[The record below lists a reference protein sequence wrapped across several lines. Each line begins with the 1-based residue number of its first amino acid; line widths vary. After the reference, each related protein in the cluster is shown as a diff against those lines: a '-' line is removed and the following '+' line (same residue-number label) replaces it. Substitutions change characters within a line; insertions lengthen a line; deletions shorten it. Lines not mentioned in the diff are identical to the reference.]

1 MRSNTRGSLCS
12 STGTPSTESNLNI
25 EFISIDYANSTFLAE
40 ALPSVPKGS
49 AVYKIFDTRGQL
61 IVLDK
66 TSNLFQRLERYF
78 GERSERVKDLD
89 LREITSRIEFRR
101 TWSPFETAYV
111 LYLQRRHYFPKTY
124 RRMRTF
130 RLFTLMKVNRKQRFP
145 RIYASKQIK
154 AGVEYFGPFV
164 TRGQFARLKTALE
177 RTFKL
182 RPCLYNIRGNDPHPD
197 CLYFQMHTCSRP
209 CNNDIGREGYL
220 ADVDGAIAFIQGQDE
235 KLEAP
240 MLARMNALAAEE
252 KFEEAELVR
261 RQLEKI
267 QRARK
272 EVKDKVPSI
281 WGFDYL
287 VLLPSDSTAR
297 TRVAIVRAGNIIGF
311 EDFDSSSLAD
321 FLPDEVSR
329 RFSTPS
335 APVNH
340 NWQYDEFCLVANYL
354 VHPLKSVDLV
364 RVESGMDLAG
374 YLRKRHASSRQK
386 PREENSGKQ
395 KNN

>member
-1 MRSNTRGSLCS
+1 MAGTTPNNTRSSLCS
-12 STGTPSTESNLNI
+12 STGTSSTGSKLDF
-25 EFISIDYANSTFLAE
+25 EFISIPYANESFLAE
-40 ALPSVPKGS
+40 ALPTVPKGS
-49 AVYKIFDTRGQL
+49 AVYRIFDTRGQL

-66 TSNLFQRLERYF
+66 TSNLFHRLERYF
-78 GERSERVKDLD
+78 GEHSERVKDLD
-89 LREITSRIEFRR
+89 LRQITSRVEYLR

-111 LYLQRRHYFPKTY
+111 LYLQRRHYFPRTY

-130 RLFTLMKVNRKQRFP
+130 RLFTLMKINRKQRFP

-209 CNNDIGREGYL
+209 CNNDIDRPGYL
-220 ADVDGAIAFIQGQDE
+220 EDVDAAIAFIQGHEDQV
-235 KLEAP
+235 EAQLIKQ
-240 MLARMNALAAEE
+240 MSALAEEE
-252 KFEEAELVR
+252 KFEEADVVK

-272 EVKDKVPSI
+272 EMKDKFPSI

-297 TRVAIVRAGNIIGF
+297 TRVAFVRAG
-311 EDFDSSSLAD
+311 
-321 FLPDEVSR
+321 
-329 RFSTPS
+329 
-335 APVNH
+335 
-340 NWQYDEFCLVANYL
+340 
-354 VHPLKSVDLV
+354 SVI
-364 RVESGMDLAG
+364 
-374 YLRKRHASSRQK
+374 
-386 PREENSGKQ
+386 
-395 KNN
+395 